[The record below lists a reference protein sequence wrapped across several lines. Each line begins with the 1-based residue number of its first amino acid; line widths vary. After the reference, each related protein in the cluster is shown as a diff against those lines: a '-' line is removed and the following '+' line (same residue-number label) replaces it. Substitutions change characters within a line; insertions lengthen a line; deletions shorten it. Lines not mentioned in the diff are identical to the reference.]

1 MEEREME
8 IHQGG
13 IYWIKLDDENEEEII
28 HPQVI
33 LQNDIINNSRIKTL
47 VVCGISTNMKKAY
60 EVGNVV
66 LEQGEGNLGK
76 RSIVVVSQVSTV
88 NKDQVGEYIGT
99 LKAERVEEIFQGMKQ
114 QQNIAKKR
122 NKLRGM

>member
-1 MEEREME
+1 MKME

-13 IYWIKLDDENEEEII
+13 VYWIKLDDRNEEEII

-33 LQNDIINNSRIKTL
+33 LQNDTINNSRIKTL

-66 LEQGEGNLGK
+66 LEEGEGNLGK

-99 LKAERVEEIFQGMKQ
+99 LKAAMVEEIFQGMKQ

>member
-1 MEEREME
+1 MEERKME

-13 IYWIKLDDENEEEII
+13 IYWIKLDDGNEEEII

-33 LQNDIINNSRIKTL
+33 LQNDTINNSRIKTL

-66 LEQGEGNLGK
+66 LEEGEGNLGK

>member
-1 MEEREME
+1 MEM
-8 IHQGG
+8 HQGD
-13 IYWIKLDDENEEEII
+13 IYWIKLNEGNEEEIL

-60 EVGNVV
+60 EIGNVV
-66 LEQGEGNLGK
+66 LEEGEGNLEK
-76 RSIVVVSQVSTV
+76 RSIVVVSQISTV
-88 NKDQVGEYIGT
+88 NKVQVGEYLGT

-114 QQNIAKKR
+114 QQNMARKSK
-122 NKLRGM
+122 